1 MSEEYESKGLA
12 MPFKGITTNGEVVP
26 VYSRSS
32 RAGFQPNQCAMPRR
46 PSSPL
51 SLRGLWPN
59 LYLSSAVRGTGCVTG
74 RVST

>member
-1 MSEEYESKGLA
+1 

-26 VYSRSS
+26 
-32 RAGFQPNQCAMPRR
+32 GLFEIK
-46 PSSPL
+46 PSGVSTEP
-51 SLRGLWPN
+51 LRGLWPN